1 MFNELMKA
9 KLICTC
15 RTYVVCINSLYSIV
29 LWPIKFTFKIH
40 LYQKKHISLKLYSNL
55 DCGVLQAV
63 AREEEFKIILLC
75 NRYCSVI
82 GSM

>member
-29 LWPIKFTFKIH
+29 LWPFKFTFKIH
-40 LYQKKHISLKLYSNL
+40 LYLKKTYLIEAL
-55 DCGVLQAV
+55 
-63 AREEEFKIILLC
+63 
-75 NRYCSVI
+75 
-82 GSM
+82 